1 MSTVL
6 QAGPAAAEP
15 GPRPIPSART
25 PWTFALFGVTLLVFA
40 TLIWH
45 RRWMSDDGLIVLRTV
60 RQLVAGEGPVFNVG
74 ERVEANTSTLWTAI
88 LAIPGMVPWLS
99 LNWAAVVL
107 GLVLSVSGVG
117 FGLDASRRL
126 FAGGRL
132 MIPFG
137 ALVVV
142 SLPPFWDFGTSG
154 LETGLIVGWLG
165 FTWWLLVG
173 RLVAARTG
181 NAGRAWPLAL
191 VLGLAPL
198 VRPDLALFGLL
209 VAVALVAL
217 ELRRGWRRLVGLAAV
232 AVAVPLAYE
241 VFRAGFY
248 GLLVP
253 STALAKEASV
263 ARWQQGV
270 YYLLDLI
277 EPYRL
282 WIPLLVL
289 LIGVVAVLCGRR
301 GAAPRPSGRMRLAT
315 VLVLVVPVLGAALL
329 ALYVTR
335 VGGDFMHGRMLL
347 PALFCL
353 VLPVM
358 ALPFT
363 RWTAL
368 PAIGMAVWALACVLG
383 MRPAYD
389 TLGPNWIANERLYYV
404 VLVGEPNP
412 VTSENFL
419 DHPVAPEGVAALR
432 DASAPSLGVAGPGDD
447 GLRWW
452 LFPKPADQARDTIV
466 WLNLGVTGELA
477 PLSTTVLDGVGLTN
491 PIAAHAT
498 GLPDGRIGHDKDLP
512 PEWFLA
518 DSGITGDTGFVDPGG
533 VTAARAALACPRTQ
547 ELLDSVRAPL
557 TAQRFWDNLTG
568 AWERTS
574 YRYPRDPRAAA
585 ECRVAE

>member
-1 MSTVL
+1 
-6 QAGPAAAEP
+6 
-15 GPRPIPSART
+15 
-25 PWTFALFGVTLLVFA
+25 VTLLVFA
-40 TLIWH
+40 ALIWH

-74 ERVEANTSTLWTAI
+74 ERVEANTSTLWTAL
-88 LAIPGMVPWLS
+88 LAIPGLVPKLS

-107 GLVLSVSGVG
+107 GLLLSVAGVG
-117 FGLDASRRL
+117 FGLDAARRL
-126 FAGGRL
+126 FTGRRL

-209 VAVALVAL
+209 VAVALVVL
-217 ELRRGWRRLVGLAAV
+217 EIRRGWRRLVGLGAV
-232 AVAVPLAYE
+232 AVVVPLVYE

-282 WIPLLVL
+282 WIPLLMLLVGVL
-289 LIGVVAVLCGRR
+289 AVLSGRR
-301 GAAPRPSGRMRLAT
+301 RAAPRAWGRLRLAT
-315 VLVLVVPVLGAALL
+315 VVVLAVPVLGSALL

-358 ALPFT
+358 AVPFT
-363 RWTAL
+363 RWTTL
-368 PAIGMAVWALACVLG
+368 PAIGMAVWAIACVVG

-404 VLVGEPNP
+404 VLVGQPNP
-412 VTSENFL
+412 VTSEDFL
-419 DHPVAPEGVAALR
+419 GHPVAPEGVAALR
-432 DASAPSLGVAGPGDD
+432 DAPAPSLAVAGPGPD

-452 LFPKPADQARDTIV
+452 LFPKPADHPRDTIV

-498 GLPDGRIGHDKDLP
+498 GVPDGRIGHDKDLP
-512 PEWFLA
+512 PEWFMA
-518 DSGITGDTGFVDPGG
+518 DAGITGDTGFVDPSG
-533 VTAARAALACPRTQ
+533 VAAARTALACPRTQ

-574 YRYPRDPRAAA
+574 YRYARDPRVAADCLTA
-585 ECRVAE
+585 G